1 MATSALD
8 NLKANMAEQ
17 GMLTADGDIPQWL
30 SGMESVF
37 PEVIPIQIGA
47 DIYNR
52 GGGDS
57 DGDGSGPQGGPRTP
71 QQEASD
77 WWNLGNEIVGGRQI
91 AQGVNFV
98 AGGGMLGA
106 GLIGYGDYSYGVNPL
121 ADFTS
126 MGLSRLAASQASN
139 IPGALAL
146 SKAGAWGG
154 QQLGNSLIGN
164 TIGGEYIPHYTK
176 GAENLQWHDRAEKM
190 GAIGT
195 PEYDKAMNQM
205 TGGLG
210 YNKGVNPEI
219 MKAWDNVNRFEKEG
233 QSFIDDIWDTPNKEP
248 ESVSDFSGM
257 FGDIGKSVS
266 DFFGFGDSPSIDLNE
281 IARND
286 TSVGVSDG
294 GGGWSSA
301 DEQSYA
307 DEVGVSEY

>member
-1 MATSALD
+1 MSSALD

-17 GMLTADGDIPQWL
+17 GMLTADGNIPQWL
-30 SGMESVF
+30 RGVEYGV
-37 PEVIPIQIGA
+37 PEVTPIQIGA

-52 GGGDS
+52 GGGD
-57 DGDGSGPQGGPRTP
+57 GGVDTPPGVPRTP
-71 QQEASD
+71 EQGFRD
-77 WWNLGNEIVGGRQI
+77 WWNLDDDLVGGRQI
-91 AQGVNFV
+91 SQGVNFL

-139 IPGALAL
+139 LPGALAL

-154 QQLGNSLIGN
+154 QQVGNSLIGN
-164 TIGGEYIPHYTK
+164 TIGGEYIPHYTEGIK
-176 GAENLQWHDRAEKM
+176 DSPWHDRAEKM

-210 YNKGVNPEI
+210 YNKGVSPEI
-219 MKAWDNVNRFEKEG
+219 MKAWGNVDRFEKEG
-233 QSFIDDIWDTPNKEP
+233 QSFIDDMWNTPNKEP
-248 ESVSDFSGM
+248 ESVSDFAGM
-257 FGDIGKSVS
+257 FSGIGDSISN
-266 DFFGFGDSPSIDLNE
+266 FFGFSDSNNSIDLNE

-286 TSVGVSDG
+286 TSVGVSDNS
-294 GGGWSSA
+294 GGWSSA